1 MPRNSKQGT
10 ATASANKISGGPADA
25 STGFGELD
33 RLLEKAIKL
42 ARIGVWEADAV
53 NRVIYWSDIT
63 REIHEAKTSFEPDI
77 DTVVDFYKE
86 GNNRTIILQKMED
99 AINNCIPFDVEL
111 QIITAK
117 GNPKW
122 IRVIAEPE
130 FENGKCSRVYG
141 SVQDINDRKKAEIA
155 EIHALEEKNII
166 LESIGDAFFAV
177 DKNWTVTYWNH
188 MAEKVL
194 GRTKDEI
201 IDHNLWD
208 VYSDSIDSESYKRYH
223 QAIETNQV
231 VRFEDYYP
239 PLKKWYEISAFPSNN
254 GLSVYFKDI
263 TERLNYIKAIEEQ
276 NENLKEISWLQSHV
290 IRAPLARI
298 MGLIPLV
305 NDSNQDTAEKKKA
318 LEYLLLSANEL
329 DGVIRSITSKTDCS
343 DKKPVH

>member
-1 MPRNSKQGT
+1 MPRNSKQ
-10 ATASANKISGGPADA
+10 ASATTSASKVSSGRPNANT
-25 STGFGELD
+25 SFGELD
-33 RLLEKAIKL
+33 TLLAKAIKL
-42 ARIGVWEADAV
+42 ARIGAWEVDAI

-63 REIHEAKTSFEPDI
+63 REIHETKPGFEPDI
-77 DTVVDFYKE
+77 DTVVNFYKE
-86 GNNRTIILQKMED
+86 GNNRAIITQKMED
-99 AINNCIPFDVEL
+99 AIHNCIPFDVEL

-117 GNPKW
+117 GNLKW
-122 IRVIAEPE
+122 IRVIAESV
-130 FENGKCSRVYG
+130 FENGRCSRVYG
-141 SVQDINDRKKAEIA
+141 SIQDINDRKKAEIA

-223 QAIETNQV
+223 QAIETNEV
-231 VRFEDYYP
+231 ARFEDYYP

-263 TERLNYIKAIEEQ
+263 TERLNYIKAVEEQ

-305 NDSNQDTAEKKKA
+305 NDSDQDAAENRKT

-329 DGVIRSITSKTDCS
+329 DKVIRSITSKTDFFR
-343 DKKPVH
+343 

>member
-10 ATASANKISGGPADA
+10 ATASANKVFSGRPDA
-25 STGFGELD
+25 NTGFGKPD
-33 RLLEKAIKL
+33 KLLEKAIKL
-42 ARIGVWEADAV
+42 ARVGAWEVDAIS
-53 NRVIYWSDIT
+53 RVIYWSDIT
-63 REIHEAKTSFEPDI
+63 REIHETQPGFEPDI
-77 DTVVDFYKE
+77 DTVTNFYKE
-86 GNNRTIILQKMED
+86 GNNRAIIIQKMED
-99 AINNCIPFDVEL
+99 AINHCTPFDAEL

-117 GNPKW
+117 GNLKW
-122 IRVIAEPE
+122 IRVIAEPV

-141 SVQDINDRKKAEIA
+141 SIQDINDRKKAEIA
-155 EIHALEEKNII
+155 EIHALEERNII

-177 DKNWTVTYWNH
+177 DKNWIVTYWNH

-194 GRTKDEI
+194 GKTKNEI

-208 VYSDSIDSESYKRYH
+208 VYSDFIDSESYKRYH
-223 QAIETNQV
+223 QAIKTNQV

-263 TERLNYIKAIEEQ
+263 TERLNYIKAMEEQ

-298 MGLIPLV
+298 MGLIQLV
-305 NDSNQDTAEKKKA
+305 NDSNQDAGEKKEI

-329 DGVIRSITSKTDCS
+329 DKVIRSITNKTDFL
-343 DKKPVH
+343 DRKPIH